1 MVKLE
6 YTKIAFT
13 DLKSIRRSIAEDSV
27 HFAKLSIIE
36 LRNKIE
42 VLKVYPET
50 GKPIYPEKY
59 QHLRQLLHKS
69 YNIIYYF
76 ENNKVTIITV
86 HHQSRFQ
93 EQMNVI
99 NQYKIR

>member
-1 MVKLE
+1 MVMLE
-6 YTKIAFT
+6 YTKTAFT
-13 DLKSIRRSIAEDSV
+13 NLKTIRKSIAEDSL

-50 GKPIYPEKY
+50 GKPIYPDKY
-59 QHLRQLLHKS
+59 QNLRQLLHKS

-76 ENNKVTIITV
+76 ENDKVTIITV
-86 HHQSRFQ
+86 HRQSRIH
-93 EQMNVI
+93 ENMNI
-99 NQYKIR
+99 NNQFKI

>member
-6 YTKIAFT
+6 YTRIAFT
-13 DLKSIRRSIAEDSV
+13 NLKSIRKSIAENSL

-36 LRNKIE
+36 LRNRIE
-42 VLKVYPET
+42 VLKVHPET
-50 GKPIYPEKY
+50 GKSIYPDKY

-69 YNIIYYF
+69 YYIIYYY

-86 HHQSRFQ
+86 HNQSRLR
-93 EQMNVI
+93 ENLNVV
-99 NQYKIR
+99 NQVKIQ

>member
-6 YTKIAFT
+6 YTKTAFT
-13 DLKSIRRSIAEDSV
+13 DLKSIRKSIAEDSV
-27 HFAKLSIIE
+27 HYAKLSIIE

-42 VLKVYPET
+42 VLKVNPET
-50 GKPIYPEKY
+50 GKLIYPDKY

-69 YNIIYYF
+69 YYIIYYF

-86 HHQSRFQ
+86 HHQSRLH
-93 EQMNVI
+93 ENMNVN
-99 NQYKIR
+99 NQLKTH